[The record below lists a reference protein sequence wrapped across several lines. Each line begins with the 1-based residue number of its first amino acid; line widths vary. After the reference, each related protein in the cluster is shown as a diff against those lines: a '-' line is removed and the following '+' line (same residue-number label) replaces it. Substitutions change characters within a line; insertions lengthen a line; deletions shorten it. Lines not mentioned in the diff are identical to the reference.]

1 MKNFYFVLAFLGLAV
16 PYLLPELFEFEIS
29 ASWLDQLFTNRVGTF
44 IALDLLISA
53 ITAITFMVYQGRKIK
68 MKFYWVPV
76 ACTIAVGLSFGLPL
90 YLYLR
95 EGHLDVK

>member
-1 MKNFYFVLAFLGLAV
+1 MKNFYFVLAVLGLTV
-16 PYLLPELFEFEIS
+16 PYLLPELFEYEMNG
-29 ASWLDQLFTNRVGTF
+29 SWFDQLFANRVGAF
-44 IALDLLISA
+44 LALDLTISA